1 MEEIM
6 KKKVIPLLLTIFIV
20 LFVTACTKASS
31 DALQNQQ
38 KGNNETIEDDKKAND
53 SSEEISAK
61 DAEISDEKKEAL
73 PDSELKYPVTV
84 TDQLG
89 RTVTIENAPE
99 RMVSGYYISTSALIS
114 LGLEDKLVGIEAKAA
129 TRPIYALAA
138 PKLLE
143 LPNVGTAKEFDLEG
157 CIALNPDLVILPI
170 KLKDQISTFEKMGI
184 TVIGVNPENE
194 ELLAEMITMIAQL
207 TGVSGYEELLNYYS
221 EKSSE
226 LEKVYENETKKPTVY
241 LAGNS
246 SLLSTAT
253 ANMYQN
259 DLIETAGGFNVAS
272 DMEDTYWANISYEQ
286 LLAYNPDYII
296 ITPEAEYTK
305 EEVMKDSNLTNLTAI
320 KNNCVYQMP
329 KDFEAWD
336 SPVPSSI
343 LGKMWLTS
351 ILYQNQYSND
361 AFIEDVSA
369 FYQTFYG
376 FDIDKEVLKNQ

>member
-1 MEEIM
+1 M
-6 KKKVIPLLLTIFIV
+6 KKKVLLLLLIIFTL
-20 LFVTACTKASS
+20 LFVTACNKSS
-31 DALQNQQ
+31 NGDSQNQQ
-38 KGNNETIEDDKKAND
+38 TNTAETNGEEDKDNKETESVSKKDNG
-53 SSEEISAK
+53 ETTEG
-61 DAEISDEKKEAL
+61 KKEPA
-73 PDSELKYPVTV
+73 SGFPVTV
-84 TDQLG
+84 TDHLG
-89 RTVTIENAPE
+89 RTVTIEKIPE
-99 RMVSGYYISTSALIS
+99 RIVSGYYISSSALIS

-129 TRPIYALAA
+129 SRPIYSLAA

-157 CIALNPDLVILPI
+157 CIALDPDLVILPI
-170 KLKDQISTFEKMGI
+170 KLKDQIGTLEGMGI

-194 ELLAEMITMIAQL
+194 QLLVEMITMIAKL
-207 TGVSGYEELLNYYS
+207 TGVAEYEELLNYYT
-221 EKSSE
+221 EIANGLK
-226 LEKVYENETKKPTVY
+226 KVYENIMDKPTVY

-259 DLIETAGGFNVAS
+259 DLIEAAGGINAAG
-272 DMEDTYWANISYEQ
+272 DIEDTYWANISYEQ

-305 EEVMKDSNLTNLTAI
+305 EDVMKDSNLTNLEAI
-320 KNNCVYQMP
+320 KNNHVYQMP

-351 ILYQNQYSND
+351 ILYQEQYSYDTFTED
-361 AFIEDVSA
+361 AAD
-369 FYQTFYG
+369 FYNRFYD
-376 FDIDKEVLKNQ
+376 FKIDKEVLKNQ

>member
-1 MEEIM
+1 M
-6 KKKVIPLLLTIFIV
+6 KKKVIPLLLTIFV
-20 LFVTACTKASS
+20 LLFVTACTKASS

-38 KGNNETIEDDKKAND
+38 KDNSETIEEDKKANENA
-53 SSEEISAK
+53 EETSVK
-61 DAEISDEKKEAL
+61 ETETTDEKKESL

-84 TDQLG
+84 TDHLG
-89 RTVTIENAPE
+89 RTVTIEKAPE
-99 RMVSGYYISTSALIS
+99 RIVSGYYISTSALIS

-129 TRPIYALAA
+129 SRPIYALAA
-138 PKLLE
+138 PKLLK

-170 KLKDQISTFEKMGI
+170 KLKDQISTFEEMGI

-194 ELLAEMITMIAQL
+194 VLLAEMITMIAQL
-207 TGVSGYEELLNYYS
+207 TGVSGYEELLSYYTV
-221 EKSSE
+221 KSGE
-226 LEKVYENETKKPTVY
+226 LEKVYETETKKPTVY

-259 DLIETAGGFNVAS
+259 DLIEAAGGINVAG
-272 DMEDTYWANISYEQ
+272 DIEDTYWANISYEQ

-305 EEVMKDSNLTNLTAI
+305 EEVMKDGNLTNLTAI
-320 KNNCVYQMP
+320 QNNRVYQMP

-351 ILYQNQYSND
+351 ILYQEQYSND
-361 AFIEDVSA
+361 TFIEDVSA
-369 FYQTFYG
+369 FYQTFYD
-376 FDIDKEVLKNQ
+376 FVIDKEVFKNQ